1 MADKNNPTVGK
12 PSTAAEGTV
21 TQEEFEGALERG
33 LIQVTVERPD
43 PSEAFTKENL
53 EKFIFGEITWAQ
65 LMGMT
70 MEEAYNVA
78 EIGYGMYE
86 EGRFHDART
95 IFEALVLSNPY
106 DAYFHNIL
114 GAIYQQLDM
123 KEEALE
129 QYSIAID
136 LDPEAMHA
144 FVNRGEMLLQ
154 DGQFDAAI
162 ADFKLAVSLDKSGS
176 DPALVRARALVTAAT
191 TVIEGVQKLFGKQ
204 LGVAARPKK

>member
-78 EIGYGMYE
+78 EIGSVQP
-86 EGRFHDART
+86 GRANF
-95 IFEALVLSNPY
+95 ALTLVPGSPFSRDETWSIRHPRVL
-106 DAYFHNIL
+106 
-114 GAIYQQLDM
+114 
-123 KEEALE
+123 E
-129 QYSIAID
+129 
-136 LDPEAMHA
+136 
-144 FVNRGEMLLQ
+144 
-154 DGQFDAAI
+154 
-162 ADFKLAVSLDKSGS
+162 VS
-176 DPALVRARALVTAAT
+176 T
-191 TVIEGVQKLFGKQ
+191 
-204 LGVAARPKK
+204 